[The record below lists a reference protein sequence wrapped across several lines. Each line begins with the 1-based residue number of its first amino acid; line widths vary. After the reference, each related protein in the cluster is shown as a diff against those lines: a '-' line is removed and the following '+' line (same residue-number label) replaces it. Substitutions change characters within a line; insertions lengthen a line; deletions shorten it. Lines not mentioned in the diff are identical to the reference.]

1 MIILIIKVMLNIKKN
16 PKLQLENYS
25 KIFFQIGLALVLFI
39 IYISVEY
46 KSFDTDVSS
55 NLGAVTMTEELKE
68 DIPIVMS
75 QELPPPPQSAPVLM
89 EQIKVVE
96 DDVKIEE
103 SIIESTETDETKA
116 VVVSNKE
123 IVEVREVEE
132 IVEDIPFVLI
142 EDVPVFPGCK
152 GNNAALKKCFSD
164 KVTEFFG
171 KNFNPSLTQEL
182 GLSPGKKKIYVV
194 FKINNK
200 GKIATIN
207 ARATHPLLEKEVVRI
222 IGSLPDM
229 KPGRQRGMPVTVTY
243 SLPITIM
250 VEE

>member
-1 MIILIIKVMLNIKKN
+1 MIDIKKN
-16 PKLQLENYS
+16 PKAVIENYS
-25 KIFFQIGLALVLFI
+25 KIFFQIGLVLTLVI
-39 IYISVEY
+39 INFMMEY
-46 KSFDTDVSS
+46 KTYDVDNS
-55 NLGAVTMTEELKE
+55 NGLGVVNMTEEIKE
-68 DIPIVMS
+68 DIPIIIQQV
-75 QELPPPPQSAPVLM
+75 LPPLPPTAPVIM

-96 DDVKIEE
+96 DDIKIEE
-103 SIIESTETDETKA
+103 SIIESTETDEKTA
-116 VVVSNKE
+116 VFKSNTE
-123 IVEVREVEE
+123 IVEVREKEE

-152 GNNAALKKCFSD
+152 GNNAELKKCFSN
-164 KVTEFFG
+164 KIAAFFG
-171 KNFNPSLTQEL
+171 KNFDPALTREL

-200 GKIATIN
+200 GKIGTVN
-207 ARATHPLLEKEVVRI
+207 ARAPHPLLEKEVTRI
-222 IGSLPDM
+222 ISSLPEM